1 MKTIPYG
8 LGGCEIL
15 QTHNQSSSQMMG
27 YLITASDGTLVVIDG
42 GTAAEEQRLRERIKA
57 RGGVVSLWLLTHC
70 HHDHIEAPGRIF
82 ARPDGI
88 ELDTVC
94 YRFPSTDWLCE
105 MEPHSREVILRF
117 AEEEKAVQDRAL
129 DAAPGL
135 RLELGG
141 MTVEVLNDALALVE
155 HPPED
160 RSLFSLNDSSAIY
173 RFTFPNGVTALFL
186 GDCGVPE
193 GALLAG
199 RWGQKLRSDI
209 VQMAHHGQR
218 GCAEPVYRLV
228 RPQVCLWNA
237 PAWLWNNDLGE
248 GFDTGPFETV
258 ATRGWMDRLGVRW
271 HGTFVDGDVVVR

>member
-1 MKTIPYG
+1 MKTISFG

-27 YLITASDGTLVVIDG
+27 YLVAAPDGTLIVIDG
-42 GTAAEEQRLRERIKA
+42 GTAAEELRLRELIQA
-57 RGGVVSLWLLTHC
+57 RGGVVALWLLTHC
-70 HHDHIEAPGRIF
+70 HHDHVEAPGRIF

-88 ELDTVC
+88 EIGTVC
-94 YRFPSTDWLCE
+94 YRFPSAEWLCD
-105 MEPHSREVILRF
+105 MEPHSREVINRF
-117 AEEEKAVQDRAL
+117 AEEERAVQDRYL

-141 MTVEVLNDALALVE
+141 LSIEVLSDALALAE

-160 RSLFSLNDSSAIY
+160 RSLFSLNDTSTVY
-173 RFTFPNGVTALFL
+173 RFTFPNGATALFL

-193 GALLAG
+193 GELLADRLG
-199 RWGQKLRSDI
+199 EKLRSDI

-218 GCAEPVYRLV
+218 GCTERVYQLIQPR
-228 RPQVCLWNA
+228 VCLWNA
-237 PAWLWNNDLGE
+237 PAWLWDNDLGQ

-258 ATRGWMDRLGVRW
+258 RTRGWMEQLGVRE
-271 HGTFVDGDVVVR
+271 HGTFTEGDVLIR